1 MKVILTRSKPLSEQI
16 STFLSS
22 ICHATV
28 GGFWQNTKGHSE
40 SRHNSVGQENI
51 LLKKAQ
57 NIKERGRKEQLS
69 KA

>member
-22 ICHATV
+22 ICHATI
-28 GGFWQNTKGHSE
+28 GGLWQNTKGHNE

-51 LLKKAQ
+51 LRKKTQ
-57 NIKERGRKEQLS
+57 DRKERGRKEQLS
-69 KA
+69 EA